1 MSGDG
6 WMTFFV
12 SVVGLALILV
22 FARACAPADEP
33 TPACTGDWCQE
44 MQEQRYYDRT
54 DRDQ

>member
-6 WMTFFV
+6 WMTFLV

-54 DRDQ
+54 DRDR